1 MLDKA
6 QIAIARLSGIIDK
19 LVAFT
24 GLGIVGISIAQRS
37 RPTTGRRIRARW
49 P

>member
-24 GLGIVGISIAQRS
+24 GLGIVGISIAQRRS
-37 RPTTGRRIRARW
+37 RTSPRRIRAPW